1 MLGTV
6 DKDGIWKDAVKQNL
20 PLLLKR
26 MIPELY
32 ADVDFSQEPKFLD
45 KELQDTIQVSISAE
59 HKSAKFV
66 DTLVELQL
74 KSGKNQWVLLHIE
87 IQGKCGKI
95 FLTE

>member
-1 MLGTV
+1 
-6 DKDGIWKDAVKQNL
+6 
-20 PLLLKR
+20 

-45 KELQDTIQVSISAE
+45 KELQDTIQVSLSAE

-74 KSGKNQWVLLHIE
+74 KSGKESMGFASYRNSR
-87 IQGKCGKI
+87 
-95 FLTE
+95 